1 MCVVLSFPS
10 PLLSVAPVAFGRPVV
25 RPSAPRDSVHIP
37 GKIGWPFEDKV
48 VEEQRPKL
56 TWIGGAKKVVQDE
69 RHAVAKFVGNPNN
82 AFVSQ
87 GIVALVFGGL
97 HLAKYDEF
105 VGRLAEPL
113 CKLVGLDW
121 AVGSVGPHMK

>member
-1 MCVVLSFPS
+1 MSFPS